1 MFVSQDGTVTGS
13 VDQSRLSEVD
23 PKTDEAKAQLDT
35 LRREAELGQ
44 RQAEDDA
51 ARLAAAAAA
60 QDPTADPVA
69 ATDAEIERLEAR
81 IQQLKERRT
90 VQQQD
95 DGGQASSEQQ
105 QRDADQRKAQQQA
118 GDGDDAE
125 RADLEKRAG
134 AAGVKVDKRWSTD
147 TLRSEV
153 DRAEN
158 QRQAEPGA
166 PARPGPKG

>member
-81 IQQLKERRT
+81 VQQLKERRT
-90 VQQQD
+90 VLQQAD
-95 DGGQASSEQQ
+95 DGQADSERQ
-105 QRDADQRKAQQQA
+105 QRDADQR
-118 GDGDDAE
+118 
-125 RADLEKRAG
+125 RADAAASTSTSAEDADLQRRAE
-134 AAGVKVDKRWSTD
+134 AAGVTVDKRWGSD
-147 TLRSEV
+147 RLRQEV
-153 DRAEN
+153 E
-158 QRQAEPGA
+158 QAEQAKAASSG
-166 PARPGPKG
+166 RQQSRG